1 MKRFGVFSKFVVLTA
16 LAALFAG
23 CAGQQAKST
32 QRFFWPPLPDRPR
45 IEWLNAYHNRLDLPQ
60 QGFDRFVGA
69 IVGQD
74 EGISFKKPLDIV
86 SDSKGKVYVSDPGL
100 GGVVVYDFVRSDIHL
115 LAGNEALRM
124 FKQVGALTVD
134 DEGNLYVTDMQ
145 KNQIMVFDRN
155 ENPLRSIALAPHVVQ
170 PGGLAVDSGRN
181 RLVVVDGKG
190 HKVVLL
196 SLDGTFIA
204 SVGERGARDGE
215 FNFPFPVAL
224 TSKGEI
230 VVGDVMNAR
239 IQVFDSD
246 GKFLRKFGTR
256 GDGLADFQILKGV
269 AVDSEDNIY
278 VTDGRGHKVIIF
290 SVKGD
295 YLLTVGGQYAAIVTG
310 RVAPGGF
317 LIPQGI
323 DIDKNDVIYVVDQ
336 LNMRFQVFQYISDR
350 RIGSY
355 PLPGKSPAPGE

>member
-1 MKRFGVFSKFVVLTA
+1 MKPSRFIRRFIVV
-16 LAALFAG
+16 AAVATLFAG
-23 CAGQQAKST
+23 CAGQQVKSE
-32 QRFFWPPLPDRPR
+32 RFFWPPLPDRPR
-45 IEWLNAYHNRLDLPQ
+45 LEWLNAYHNRLDLPQ
-60 QGFDRFVGA
+60 QGFSKVMGA

-74 EGISFKKPLDIV
+74 EGLAFKKPLDIA
-86 SDSKGKVYVSDPGL
+86 SDGNGKVYVTDPGL
-100 GGVVVYDFVRSDIHL
+100 GGVVVYDFVKSDVHL
-115 LAGNEALRM
+115 LAGNDALRM

-134 DEGNLYVTDMQ
+134 NEGNLYIADMQ
-145 KNQIMVFDRN
+145 KKLVMIFDKN
-155 ENPLRSIALAPHVVQ
+155 ENPVRSINIDTHVVQ
-170 PGGLAVDSGRN
+170 PGGLAVDSGRK
-181 RLVVVDGKG
+181 RLIVVDGKG
-190 HKVVLL
+190 HKVVLF

-204 SVGERGARDGE
+204 NFGERGARDGE

-239 IQVFDSD
+239 VQVFDSD

-278 VTDGRGHKVIIF
+278 VTDGRGHKMMIF
-290 SVKGD
+290 SSKGD
-295 YLLTVGGQYAAIVTG
+295 YLLTIGGQYAAISTG
-310 RVAPGGF
+310 RIAPGGF

-336 LNMRFQVFQYISDR
+336 LNMRFQVFQYISDSR
-350 RIGSY
+350 LNSY
-355 PLPGKSPAPGE
+355 PIPGQSPAINK